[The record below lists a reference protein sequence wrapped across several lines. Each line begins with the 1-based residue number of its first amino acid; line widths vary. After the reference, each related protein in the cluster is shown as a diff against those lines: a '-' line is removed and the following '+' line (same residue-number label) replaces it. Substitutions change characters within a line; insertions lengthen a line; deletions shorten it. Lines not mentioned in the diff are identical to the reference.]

1 MAVHATGHGICA
13 KIGIMTTTSATTEGT
28 KTKRLLVPT
37 DFTKVVDY
45 AMDHAVKMAR
55 TLKAEVHLLHMIPDQ
70 DEKEEAERRLQYEVA
85 RAKAIDVNIPI
96 VSMVREG
103 RVYAGI
109 GDAAEEIGAE
119 LIIMGTHGM
128 RGMQFITGSRALRV
142 ITSSKVPFIVVQE
155 RGLKADGYHDI
166 VVPMDL
172 QRETRQ
178 KLGLV
183 AGMATYFKSKV
194 HVIVPKESDEFLHHQ
209 LQDNIAFAKK
219 FFGERGIPME
229 ATVADTGSG
238 GFVKAVLNYS
248 KKMDA
253 DLITVMNMTGS
264 NIFGTMGVPYE
275 EEIITN
281 EAMIPVM
288 LLNPANN
295 TAGTTGWSFQ

>member
-1 MAVHATGHGICA
+1 
-13 KIGIMTTTSATTEGT
+13 MTHKVTGT
-28 KTKRLLVPT
+28 KKILVPT

-45 AMDHAVKMAR
+45 AMDHAVKLAK
-55 TLKAEVHLLHMIPDQ
+55 TQGGEVYLLHMLSDM
-70 DEKEEAERRLQYEVA
+70 DEQEVTQRRLDAEMQ
-85 RAKAIDVNIPI
+85 RAKAIESSVA
-96 VSMVREG
+96 VKTMVREG
-103 RVYAGI
+103 KVYAGI
-109 GDAAEEIGAE
+109 GSAAEEIGAE

-142 ITSSKVPFIVVQE
+142 ITNSDIPFIVVQE

-183 AGMATYFKSKV
+183 AGMAAYFKGKV

-209 LQDNIAFAKK
+209 LQDNITFAKK
-219 FFGERGIPME
+219 YFGERGIAME
-229 ATVADTGSG
+229 AVVADSGSG
-238 GFVKAVLNYS
+238 GFVDAVLAYS
-248 KKMDA
+248 EKIDA
-253 DLITVMNMTGS
+253 DLIAVMNMVGS
-264 NIFGTMGVPYE
+264 NIFGVLGVPYE
-275 EEIITN
+275 EKIITN
-281 EAMIPVM
+281 TAMIPVM